1 MSTVQFVAP
10 GRPVAQQAGGGG
22 GGGGGRGRCGRGL
35 GGRRQQDS
43 TRACDQVLRDSQ
55 IWHVG
60 TLTPYNGHSRTHS
73 EILQCGLVGDV
84 SSSILSTKPNCPGGS
99 NTVQGHSQMMSAER
113 GREGVSDVVREV
125 A

>member
-10 GRPVAQQAGGGG
+10 GRPVAQQAGGG

-60 TLTPYNGHSRTHS
+60 TLTPYNGTAEHIRRFCSVGLLVMFP
-73 EILQCGLVGDV
+73 LQF
-84 SSSILSTKPNCPGGS
+84 CPP
-99 NTVQGHSQMMSAER
+99 SQIAP
-113 GREGVSDVVREV
+113 V
-125 A
+125 AATP